1 MSTLT
6 FLDVSSLI
14 ADCMGFPARQVPA
27 ILRRVRLFDAK
38 GLLDTIGYG
47 HASTVAMET
56 IKDEQAVKD
65 NLSPIDAPIL
75 AQTPNDPAQR
85 EKQLAEF
92 EKIKAG
98 F

>member
-1 MSTLT
+1 MFFVFNFYFFINAWL
-6 FLDVSSLI
+6 
-14 ADCMGFPARQVPA
+14 APPAV
-27 ILRRVRLFDAK
+27 K

-47 HASTVAMET
+47 HTSTVAMET

>member
-1 MSTLT
+1 
-6 FLDVSSLI
+6 
-14 ADCMGFPARQVPA
+14 
-27 ILRRVRLFDAK
+27 
-38 GLLDTIGYG
+38 
-47 HASTVAMET
+47 MET
-56 IKDEQAVKD
+56 IKDEPAVKE
-65 NLSPIDAPIL
+65 NLSHIDAPIL

>member
-1 MSTLT
+1 MKLKNGQGSEDKGYDYIKAWLEP
-6 FLDVSSLI
+6 S
-14 ADCMGFPARQVPA
+14 AER
-27 ILRRVRLFDAK
+27 
-38 GLLDTIGYG
+38 GLLDTLGYG
-47 HASTVAMET
+47 HTSTEAMAT
-56 IKDEQAVKD
+56 IADDPAAAEG
-65 NLSPIDAPIL
+65 LSDTDVPIL